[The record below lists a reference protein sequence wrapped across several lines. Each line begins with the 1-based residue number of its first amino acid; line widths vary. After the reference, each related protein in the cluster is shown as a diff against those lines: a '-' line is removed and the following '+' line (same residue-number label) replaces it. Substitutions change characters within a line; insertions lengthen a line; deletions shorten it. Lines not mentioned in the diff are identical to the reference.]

1 MNDVYEFINRL
12 NIKNKCIVVAVSG
25 GPDSMYLLDM
35 LLKLR
40 DKLKLKIVV
49 AHVHHNLRKE
59 SDFEAT
65 KVEEYCKDNDII
77 FEMKKIDEYPS
88 GKFSED
94 AARKIR
100 YNFFD
105 EVVKKYNSDILFTAH
120 HGDDLIETVLM
131 RISRGSSLKGYSG
144 FPSISNDRG
153 YKIVR
158 PLLYLTKEEIKD
170 YLDKNNI
177 WYASDMSNECDKY
190 TRNRYRKYILPELKK
205 ENNNIHKKYIEFSD
219 KIMLAHEFIE
229 LELDKI
235 YEDIVYNIEIDV
247 AKFNK
252 LHTILKI
259 YLLEKYL
266 KNIYNENII
275 YIESKH
281 INIII
286 NLLNSKSNS
295 TINMPCNMKGILE
308 YNKFKIINNVN
319 NKSYDYIFNECLEL
333 PNGHIIKKVDS
344 IDNNSNYM
352 TRINSCDIKMPIHV
366 RTRRNG
372 DIINVK
378 NMLGS
383 KKVNDIFT
391 DCKVSKELRDTYPI
405 VADDNGVVIWI
416 PGIKKS
422 QLDMKKD
429 EKYDI
434 ILEYI

>member
-1 MNDVYEFINRL
+1 
-12 NIKNKCIVVAVSG
+12 
-25 GPDSMYLLDM
+25 
-35 LLKLR
+35 
-40 DKLKLKIVV
+40 
-49 AHVHHNLRKE
+49 
-59 SDFEAT
+59 
-65 KVEEYCKDNDII
+65 
-77 FEMKKIDEYPS
+77 MKKIDEYPS